1 MVMARTSPLEVWKTC
16 EENADIFADR
26 ITKRLAAEYG
36 ATVVEKIDDMDVL
49 SEYCFTDQIVIDD
62 DIRRLHDTVVVM
74 IREVKY
80 RWTDEVPVA
89 MLGVAGTL
97 RGNPDRFAFKL
108 AVGAVG
114 RRCRP

>member
-1 MVMARTSPLEVWKTC
+1 MVMARTSPLAVWKDS
-16 EENADIFADR
+16 EENADIFV
-26 ITKRLAAEYG
+26 KRLTDLLAAEYG
-36 ATVVEKIDDMDVL
+36 ATVVDSVHEMDVL
-49 SEYCFTDQIVIDD
+49 SEYCFADRVVLDD
-62 DIRRLHDTVVVM
+62 DIRRLHDTITLM

-80 RWTDEVPVA
+80 RWTDDTPVA